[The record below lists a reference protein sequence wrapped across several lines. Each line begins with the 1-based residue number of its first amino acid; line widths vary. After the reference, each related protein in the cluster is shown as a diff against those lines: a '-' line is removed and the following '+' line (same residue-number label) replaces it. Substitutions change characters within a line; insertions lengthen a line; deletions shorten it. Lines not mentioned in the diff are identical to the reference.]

1 MLETYTDLEQKI
13 EDDLALMKKSLGGGN
28 TATASSTTTSLEAS
42 AASGSNAAMRGLEAR
57 IVELESRLAQSEA
70 RNVALSDE
78 LGAVKVS
85 LASRM
90 DERILAMSRD
100 LHTEVG
106 MVQTTLEAT
115 FDAFVRGAKQAEIE
129 TQEKIW
135 ELEKALEKIEGT
147 GVQMMSISEEY
158 MLTAQQ
164 GHQKQLEHSR
174 NLERLIQQRRDEV
187 SAVLEQLANSVAAAE
202 LQIVTVAKELERY
215 KGLDSMKH
223 MAHLQA
229 EFSHKMKEMTKSLRE
244 LEGEKEVMLRSLQ
257 GKAAVN
263 QETIIRVVQ
272 AQTKELSERL
282 DSIDG
287 GATASRGRKAVE
299 DSTATVEDTNTRS
312 RNFKDAAQK
321 RITVDLADK
330 RVKR

>member
-135 ELEKALEKIEGT
+135 ELERR
-147 GVQMMSISEEY
+147 
-158 MLTAQQ
+158 
-164 GHQKQLEHSR
+164 SR
-174 NLERLIQQRRDEV
+174 R
-187 SAVLEQLANSVAAAE
+187 
-202 LQIVTVAKELERY
+202 
-215 KGLDSMKH
+215 
-223 MAHLQA
+223 
-229 EFSHKMKEMTKSLRE
+229 
-244 LEGEKEVMLRSLQ
+244 
-257 GKAAVN
+257 
-263 QETIIRVVQ
+263 
-272 AQTKELSERL
+272 
-282 DSIDG
+282 
-287 GATASRGRKAVE
+287 SRGPE
-299 DSTATVEDTNTRS
+299 S
-312 RNFKDAAQK
+312 R
-321 RITVDLADK
+321 
-330 RVKR
+330 